1 VIEIPEKRHLE
12 HVTRAR
18 SWWKRGDVSACA
30 AQTNMECWVHHDT
43 ILDDD
48 KAHQSL
54 KEAWEHEDNNDE
66 LKIEL
71 QGLGR
76 QFWLGTEAGRL
87 GCYNS
92 PEETWAGDRSAHKG
106 GMGAGSVCLQTAG

>member
-1 VIEIPEKRHLE
+1 
-12 HVTRAR
+12 
-18 SWWKRGDVSACA
+18 
-30 AQTNMECWVHHDT
+30 MECWVHHDT

-54 KEAWEHEDNNDE
+54 KEAWEHEDNKDE

-71 QGLGR
+71 QDLER

-87 GCYNS
+87 GCYNF
-92 PEETWAGDRSAHKG
+92 PGETWRE
-106 GMGAGSVCLQTAG
+106 MGQRTKEEWVRAASVSSGRIYVFGEL